1 MHIKKVGD
9 SIPDINLQQIS
20 LTEALNMNVFIE
32 KMEVD
37 SSLYNKILNHIFDSD
52 SFIKQNFTGPIDTN
66 NRVVSTHKYRL
77 WDCGNGPAMEHSYFL
92 TSNRINIV
100 NNRRI
105 AFEGFLSYSEMD
117 EEFSTRYLK
126 TLAAIQLVLGCIRK
140 YPQHIKTV
148 HYSIDSKHY
157 ENISQLESQLRLI
170 QDNLDKQ
177 VDNCAQSP
185 YIDLYRTM
193 SDNAQ
198 QNGKI
203 YLSDGL
209 WLDKDGNISD

>member
-1 MHIKKVGD
+1 MFAGKK
-9 SIPDINLQQIS
+9 SAQIREILISESAWEEMTCLFAPS
-20 LTEALNMNVFIE
+20 LA
-32 KMEVD
+32 
-37 SSLYNKILNHIFDSD
+37 
-52 SFIKQNFTGPIDTN
+52 
-66 NRVVSTHKYRL
+66 
-77 WDCGNGPAMEHSYFL
+77 
-92 TSNRINIV
+92 
-100 NNRRI
+100 
-105 AFEGFLSYSEMD
+105 
-117 EEFSTRYLK
+117 
-126 TLAAIQLVLGCIRK
+126 LGCIRK